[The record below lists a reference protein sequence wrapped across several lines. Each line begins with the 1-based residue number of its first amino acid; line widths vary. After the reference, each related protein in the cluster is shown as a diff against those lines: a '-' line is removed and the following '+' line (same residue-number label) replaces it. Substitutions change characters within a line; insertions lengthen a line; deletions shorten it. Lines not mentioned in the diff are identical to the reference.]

1 MDVQQIFCRQ
11 FAEII
16 NYKLDNNVIMETK
29 LDAKL
34 VVFVMLAT
42 LVLEL
47 SVLHRFVVLSAE
59 TLLKQD
65 QNNVIME
72 IRQDARLDV
81 FLILAILVLEL

>member
-1 MDVQQIFCRQ
+1 
-11 FAEII
+11 
-16 NYKLDNNVIMETK
+16 METK

-47 SVLHRFVVLSAE
+47 SVLHRYVVLSAE

-65 QNNVIME
+65 QSNVIMV
-72 IRQDARLDV
+72 IKLDV
-81 FLILAILVLEL
+81 KLAAFLILAQLVLEL

>member
-34 VVFVMLAT
+34 VVFMMSAT

-47 SVLHRFVVLSAE
+47 LVLHQFVVLSAE

-65 QNNVIME
+65 QSNVIMV
-72 IRQDARLDV
+72 IKLDV
-81 FLILAILVLEL
+81 KLDVLPI